1 MKIDILLMFT
11 VIINM
16 IGKGPFTEITIKYY
30 YLQSRKYIY
39 ILCLLINRK
48 AVEGVEDLLFIFQA
62 ESIIRKFFP

>member
-16 IGKGPFTEITIKYY
+16 IGKGLFTEITIKFY

-62 ESIIRKFFP
+62 ESIIRKIFP